1 MEVKKGYGTK
11 GHHPEDA
18 WVTLYQVHW
27 VEANEVKKTSI
38 KGPQAAFKHM
48 EKLLARGITSWMVP
62 VPFTDDDVP
71 F

>member
-1 MEVKKGYGTK
+1 VRVIKGYAPRDGWT
-11 GHHPEDA
+11 
-18 WVTLYQVHW
+18 TLYQVHW
-27 VEANEVKKTSI
+27 VEADEVKKTSI
-38 KGPQAAFKHM
+38 KGPEAAFNHM

>member
-1 MEVKKGYGTK
+1 MKVKKGYGYSDPYT
-11 GHHPEDA
+11 
-18 WVTLYQVHW
+18 TLYRVHW
-27 VEANEVKKTSI
+27 VEADEVKKTSI